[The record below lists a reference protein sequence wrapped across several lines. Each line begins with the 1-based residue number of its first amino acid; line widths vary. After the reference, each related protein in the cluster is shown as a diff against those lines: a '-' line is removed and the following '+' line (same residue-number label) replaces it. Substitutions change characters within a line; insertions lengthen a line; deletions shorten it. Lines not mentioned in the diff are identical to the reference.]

1 MRRVAY
7 NEALLM
13 SMELLP
19 SFTRDGNNV
28 SHILKVERFRKRLQ
42 TRETVGKKEGSM
54 SLAPVDGRQSRHF
67 LE

>member
-7 NEALLM
+7 NEALPM

-28 SHILKVERFRKRLQ
+28 SHILKVERFGKRFQ
-42 TRETVGKKEGSM
+42 TRETVGKKE
-54 SLAPVDGRQSRHF
+54 V
-67 LE
+67 